1 VATAAKNNAFCFIF
15 IKLKLNP
22 NIAAKI

>member
-1 VATAAKNNAFCFIF
+1 MVKLN

-22 NIAAKI
+22 NLHQ